1 MTDAIGTGRN
11 RVTMRRFPLF
21 VSLALLIPCL
31 AFAQETPPKPD
42 EPKPPEKKEE
52 KKDDDKPKER
62 TGAAVIAGAEVK
74 YATLTGQLPIFK
86 EDGSPRA
93 SVFYIYYAAVDKE
106 GKRLAAT
113 NPGGRP
119 IMYCFNGGPGSA
131 AVWLHFGGLGPKR
144 VDLPPDGLTP
154 ATLAKIVDNP
164 NSILDGTDLV
174 FIDPVGTGISRA
186 AKGEKPE
193 QFFGVDED
201 INAIGEFIRLF
212 TTREQRWE
220 SPKYLCGESYGVFRA
235 SGLVNYLQE
244 THGMYFQGLVL
255 LSGLVSFQTLRADFA
270 NDLPYILTLT
280 TFTATAHYHKK
291 LPPDL
296 QGDYEKAVRESR
308 AFANGDYAVALLKGR
323 SIAPEERKRIAVQ
336 LARFTGLSAEL
347 IEDADL
353 RIGPSLFRERLL
365 RAEGKILGRYDARV
379 TSEDT
384 DRLGAE
390 PEFDPSFSNVVG
402 PFSAATNAYIRGT
415 LGFESDLPY
424 RVLTGLSWNYTSFAG
439 RYASTA
445 GRLAESMKS
454 NPQLRLLVLVGKRD
468 LAVPPDTMRYSLDHL
483 DIPASLRKNV
493 TWSEFDSGHM
503 MYLLR
508 SDAEKLRADLTG
520 FVKAGQ

>member
-1 MTDAIGTGRN
+1 
-11 RVTMRRFPLF
+11 MRRLS
-21 VSLALLIPCL
+21 VLLALTFLLTRL
-31 AFAQETPPKPD
+31 AFAQEPPPKP
-42 EPKPPEKKEE
+42 EEAKPAETKPAEKKED
-52 KKDDDKPKER
+52 KKEDADKPKEKS
-62 TGAAVIAGAEVK
+62 GSAVINGGEVK
-74 YATLTGQLPIFK
+74 YLTLTGQLPIFK
-86 EDGSPRA
+86 EDNSPRA
-93 SVFYIYYAAVDKE
+93 NVFYVYYAATDKD

-119 IMYCFNGGPGSA
+119 ITYCFNGGPGSA

-154 ATLAKIVDNP
+154 ATIAKIVDNP
-164 NSILDGTDLV
+164 NSILDTTDLV

-186 AKGEKPE
+186 AKGEKAE

-255 LSGLVSFQTLRADFA
+255 LSGLVSFQTLSSDFA
-270 NDLPYILTLT
+270 NDLPFILTLP

-296 QGDYEKAVRESR
+296 QADYEKAMREVR
-308 AFANGDYAVALLKGR
+308 AFANGDYALALLKGNT
-323 SIAPEERKRIAVQ
+323 IVADERKRIAAQ

-347 IEDADL
+347 IDDADL
-353 RIGPSLFRERLL
+353 RVGPSLFRERLL
-365 RAEGKILGRYDARV
+365 RAEGKILGRYDSRV
-379 TSEDT
+379 VSEDS
-384 DRLGAE
+384 DRLANE
-390 PEFDPSFSNVVG
+390 PEFDPSFTNVIG
-402 PFSAATNAYIRGT
+402 PFSAATNAYLRGA
-415 LGFESDLPY
+415 LGYESDLPY
-424 RVLTGLSWNYTSFAG
+424 RVLTPLHWNYSSFAG

-445 GRLAESMKS
+445 GRLAESMKA
-454 NPQLRLLVLVGKRD
+454 NPQLRLLILVGKRD
-468 LAVPPDTMRYSLDHL
+468 LAVPQDTMRYSIDHL
-483 DIPASLRKNV
+483 DIPASLRPHI
-493 TWSEFDSGHM
+493 TWSEFESGHM

-508 SDAEKLRADLTG
+508 SDAEKLRADFTKFLSP
-520 FVKAGQ
+520 AP

>member
-1 MTDAIGTGRN
+1 M
-11 RVTMRRFPLF
+11 MRLFPAF
-21 VSLALLIPCL
+21 FSIALLFRSL
-31 AFAQETPPKPD
+31 AFAQEPAPKPD
-42 EPKPPEKKEE
+42 EPKPAEKKED
-52 KKDDDKPKER
+52 KKDEAEKPKEKSGSA
-62 TGAAVIAGAEVK
+62 TIAGAEVK
-74 YATLTGQLPIFK
+74 YLTLTGQLPVFK

-93 SVFYIYYAAVDKE
+93 NVFYVYYAVTDKD

-119 IMYCFNGGPGSA
+119 ITFCFNGGPGSA

-154 ATLAKIVDNP
+154 ATVAKIVDNP
-164 NSILDGTDLV
+164 NSILDASDLV

-201 INAIGEFIRLF
+201 IGAIGEFIRLF

-235 SGLVNYLQE
+235 AGLVNYLQE

-255 LSGLVSFQTLRADFA
+255 LSGLVSFQTLSADFA
-270 NDLPYILTLT
+270 NDLPYILTLP
-280 TFTATAHYHKK
+280 TFTASAHYHNK

-296 QGDYEKAVRESR
+296 QTDYNKAMRDSR
-308 AFANGDYAVALLKGR
+308 AFASGDYALALLKGNTL
-323 SIAPEERKRIAVQ
+323 APDERKRIATQ
-336 LARFTGLSAEL
+336 LARFTALRTDL
-347 IEDADL
+347 IEDAEL
-353 RIGPSLFRERLL
+353 RIHPSLFREHLL

-384 DRLGAE
+384 NRLTNE
-390 PEFDPSFSNVVG
+390 PEFDPSFTNVVG
-402 PFSAATNAYIRGT
+402 PFSAATNAYLRGA
-415 LGFESDLPY
+415 LGYESDLPY
-424 RVLTGLSWNYTSFAG
+424 RVLSNLHWSYTSFAG

-445 GRLAESMKS
+445 GRLAESMKA
-454 NPQLRLLVLVGKRD
+454 NPQLRLLILVGRRD
-468 LAVPPDTMRYSLDHL
+468 LAVPPDTMRYSIDHL
-483 DIPASLRKNV
+483 DIPERLRTNI

-508 SDAEKLRADLTG
+508 SDAEKLRADLAAFIKT
-520 FVKAGQ
+520 AQ

>member
-1 MTDAIGTGRN
+1 
-11 RVTMRRFPLF
+11 MRCFPLLL
-21 VSLALLIPCL
+21 SLVLLLHSL
-31 AFAQETPPKPD
+31 AFAQEPSPKPD
-42 EPKPPEKKEE
+42 EAKPAEKKEE
-52 KKDDDKPKER
+52 KKDEKKEDADKPKER
-62 TGAAVIAGAEVK
+62 TGVATIAGAPVK

-93 SVFYIYYAAVDKE
+93 SVFYIYYAVVDKD
-106 GKRLAAT
+106 GKRLAAS

-119 IMYCFNGGPGSA
+119 IMFCFNGGPGSA

-164 NSILDGTDLV
+164 NSILDSTDLV

-244 THGMYFQGLVL
+244 THGMYFEGLVL

-270 NDLPYILTLT
+270 NDLPYILMLP

-296 QGDYEKAVRESR
+296 QSDYEKAMRESR
-308 AFANGDYAVALLKGR
+308 AFANGDYALALLKGQT
-323 SIAPEERKRIAVQ
+323 IAPAERQRIAAQ
-336 LARFTGLSAEL
+336 LARFTGLSADLTDE
-347 IEDADL
+347 ADL
-353 RIGPSLFRERLL
+353 RVGPSLFRERLL

-384 DRLGAE
+384 DRLRTE
-390 PEFDPSFSNVVG
+390 PEFYPSFSNVIG
-402 PFSAATNAYIRGT
+402 PFSAATNAYIRGA
-415 LGFESDLPY
+415 LGYESDLPY
-424 RVLTGLSWNYTSFAG
+424 RVLTGLNWNYTGFAG

-445 GRLAESMKS
+445 ARLSESMKT

-468 LAVPPDTMRYSLDHL
+468 IAVPPDTMRYSLDHL
-483 DIPASLRKNV
+483 DIPASLRKNII
-493 TWSEFDSGHM
+493 WSEYDSGHM

-508 SDAEKLRADLTG
+508 SDAEKLRADLTS
-520 FVKAGQ
+520 FVKPAQ

>member
-1 MTDAIGTGRN
+1 
-11 RVTMRRFPLF
+11 MRRFPVFLT
-21 VSLALLIPCL
+21 LALLIPRL
-31 AFAQETPPKPD
+31 AFAQEPAPKPD
-42 EPKPPEKKEE
+42 EPKPAEKKEE
-52 KKDDDKPKER
+52 KKDEADKPKEKA
-62 TGAAVIAGAEVK
+62 GSAVIAGAEVK
-74 YATLTGQLPIFK
+74 YLTLTGQLPIFK

-93 SVFYIYYAAVDKE
+93 SVFYVYYAAVDKD
-106 GKRLAAT
+106 GKRLAAA
-113 NPGGRP
+113 NPGARP
-119 IMYCFNGGPGSA
+119 IVFCFNGGPGSA

-144 VDLPPDGLTP
+144 VDLPPDGLAP
-154 ATLAKIVDNP
+154 ATVAKIVDNP

-201 INAIGEFIRLF
+201 IGAIGEFIRLF

-255 LSGLVSFQTLRADFA
+255 LSGLVSFQTLSSDFA
-270 NDLPYILTLT
+270 NDLPFILTLP
-280 TFTATAHYHKK
+280 TFTATAHYHNK

-296 QGDYEKAVRESR
+296 QSDYNKAMRDSR
-308 AFANGDYAVALLKGR
+308 AFANGDYVLALLKG
-323 SIAPEERKRIAVQ
+323 STLAPDERKRIVAQ
-336 LARFTGLSAEL
+336 LARFTGLGADL
-347 IEDADL
+347 IDDANL

-384 DRLGAE
+384 NRLASE
-390 PEFDPSFSNVVG
+390 PEFDPSFTNVIG
-402 PFSAATNAYIRGT
+402 PFSAATNAYLRGT
-415 LGFESDLPY
+415 LGYESDLPY
-424 RVLTGLSWNYTSFAG
+424 RVLSNLHWSYTSFAG

-445 GRLAESMKS
+445 GKLAESMKT
-454 NPQLRLLVLVGKRD
+454 NPQLRLLILVGRRD
-468 LAVPPDTMRYSLDHL
+468 LAVPPDTMRYSIDHL
-483 DIPASLRKNV
+483 DIPERLRANI

-508 SDAEKLRADLTG
+508 SDAEKLRADLAG
-520 FVKAGQ
+520 FIKPAP